1 MKLAKISP
9 DKIFHVYGVNFLT
22 IMVATKRPHI
32 CIPIDSLLGV
42 RYIEIDIN
50 TASGSMTSLFSAVMY
65 RGDDTQGGFTI
76 KKY

>member
-1 MKLAKISP
+1 
-9 DKIFHVYGVNFLT
+9 
-22 IMVATKRPHI
+22 MVATKRPHI
-32 CIPIDSLLGV
+32 CILIHSLLGV

-76 KKY
+76 KNY